1 MKTVA
6 IIAIGDELLNGFTI
20 DTNSH
25 WLKECLNDFK
35 LSISRAVNIPDNQ
48 NLIISELEF
57 CIKNNIDYIFISGGL
72 GPTHDDITK
81 HTLSRL
87 FKLPIVINND
97 HLDQLKKKFAKKKN
111 EEGMSGPAESMLSSQ
126 AEILDNFKPIPND
139 IGTALGMSGKY
150 INSRFFVLPGVPKE
164 YKNIPK

>member
-25 WLKECLNDFK
+25 WLKERLRDFS

-48 NLIISELEF
+48 KLIISELEF

-81 HTLSRL
+81 DTLSRFL
-87 FKLPIVINND
+87 KLPKVINHD
-97 HLDQLKKKFAKKKN
+97 
-111 EEGMSGPAESMLSSQ
+111 
-126 AEILDNFKPIPND
+126 
-139 IGTALGMSGKY
+139 Y
-150 INSRFFVLPGVPKE
+150 
-164 YKNIPK
+164 